1 MFYRRSEREV
11 RGSVYDPRRVP
22 KGILRG
28 IQGTPCFKC
37 KTASERRDEFMEMGH
52 GSSEILQSTPSVVT
66 ANRVERMAEKGKTVE
81 AEEIVRITFN
91 YREIP
96 RDRNA

>member
-1 MFYRRSEREV
+1 
-11 RGSVYDPRRVP
+11 
-22 KGILRG
+22 
-28 IQGTPCFKC
+28 
-37 KTASERRDEFMEMGH
+37 MEMGH